1 MFGMSLLPISLIF
14 IMYAVWTYL
23 WRAEKI
29 RTRDTNRWDDPVG
42 PAFLA
47 LVLLAALSCQFFVK
61 LNEFVYPVGAPGV
74 ATVPAAKF

>member
-1 MFGMSLLPISLIF
+1 MSLLPISLIF
-14 IMYAVWTYL
+14 IIYAVWTYL

-47 LVLLAALSCQFFVK
+47 LVLIAALSCQFFVK
-61 LNEFVYPVGAPGV
+61 LNELVYPALPAGAT
-74 ATVPAAKF
+74 AVPAAKY